1 MPHDTSTTRLAEVMG
16 AIRRQFPLLIGLS
29 CLLNLLLLVAS
40 IYMLQ
45 VYDRVLSSGSLDTL
59 LWLTLIATFAVVI
72 YGALEQA
79 RRVVLGRAAGW
90 LDAELN
96 VPMLRRAMDV
106 RLAGKE
112 GRAGTRDVADLR
124 TFYAGDAVLAFLDMP
139 WSVIFLAF
147 IWALHPALGVVATA
161 GAVLLLG
168 LALANDALTRDRQK
182 RVAAVTKTHQE
193 NAMRYVDAGETIMPL
208 GMAQAV
214 LERWRRRQ
222 AEVVAEQQLLADRT
236 TTILSI
242 SRSLRLILQIAI
254 LAAGAYFV
262 IGGEITAGAMIAGS
276 IVMGRALAPIERAT
290 SAWRAFVAARSAHAN
305 LKELFAGTSRDARDR
320 VALPRPKG
328 GLTFENVFYLPPGC
342 QEPVLSAISFAIN
355 PGENCAVVG
364 PSGAGKSTLCRLA
377 VGAWKPT
384 KGHVRLD
391 AADVFDWDPELLGP
405 HIGYL
410 PQQVE
415 LLPGTVAQNIARF
428 REVDSNAL
436 IRATEVA
443 GVHELIL
450 SLPDGYETE
459 IALHSQRISLGQ
471 RQRLGLA
478 RALYGDP
485 SFVVLDEPNANMDEA
500 GDRALIEVLT
510 TLKQLRTTVLIV
522 THRASVLTCADKV
535 LALHNGTVAA
545 FGPREKMVRPVQP
558 AGSTAARPL
567 QAPLQ
572 APRPDE
578 PSQILGREN
587 RLKAGE

>member
-1 MPHDTSTTRLAEVMG
+1 MPSQISTTSLSEVMG
-16 AIRRQFPLLIGLS
+16 ALRRQFPLLILLS

-59 LWLTLIATFAVVI
+59 LWLTLIAIFAVVI
-72 YGALEQA
+72 YGVLEQA
-79 RRVVLGRAAGW
+79 RRVVLSRAAGW
-90 LDAELN
+90 LDGELN
-96 VPMLRRAMDV
+96 VPMLRRAMEV
-106 RLAGKE
+106 RLTGKE

-124 TFYAGDAVLAFLDMP
+124 SFYAGDAVLAFLDMP

-147 IWALHPALGVVATA
+147 IWALHPALGMVATA
-161 GAVLLLG
+161 GAVVLLG
-168 LALANDALTRDRQK
+168 LALANDALTRNRQK

-193 NAMRYVDAGETIMPL
+193 NAMRYVDAGETIAPL
-208 GMAQAV
+208 GMAEAV
-214 LERWRRRQ
+214 FERWRRRQ
-222 AEVVAEQQLLADRT
+222 AEVVTEQQLLADRT
-236 TTILSI
+236 TTIVSI

-254 LAAGAYFV
+254 LAVGAYFV
-262 IGGEITAGAMIAGS
+262 LLGEMTAGAMIAGS

-290 SAWRAFVAARSAHAN
+290 NAWRSFVAARSAYGN
-305 LKELFAGTSRDARDR
+305 LKELFAGTSRDERDL
-320 VALPRPKG
+320 VSLPRPKG
-328 GLTFENVFYLPPGC
+328 GFVFENVFYHPPGS
-342 QEPVLSAISFAIN
+342 QEPVLNAISFAIN

-391 AADVFDWDPELLGP
+391 AADVLDWDPEVLGP

-436 IRATEVA
+436 IRAAQVA
-443 GVHELIL
+443 GVHEMIL
-450 SLPDGYETE
+450 SLPDGYEAE

-485 SFVVLDEPNANMDEA
+485 AFVVLDEPNANMDEA

-522 THRASVLTCADKV
+522 THRASVLKCADKV
-535 LALHNGTVAA
+535 LALHSGAVAA
-545 FGPREKMVRPVQP
+545 FGPPAQMVRQVQP
-558 AGSTAARPL
+558 AGSSTARPS
-567 QAPLQ
+567 QAP
-572 APRPDE
+572 PPEE
-578 PSQILGREN
+578 PSRVLGRKK
-587 RLKAGE
+587 RLSAGE

>member
-1 MPHDTSTTRLAEVMG
+1 MPAHASTTRLQEVIS
-16 AIRRQFPLLIGLS
+16 AIRRQFPLLILLS
-29 CLLNLLLLVAS
+29 CLLNLLLLVSS

-59 LWLTLIATFAVVI
+59 LWLTLIAIFAVVI

-90 LDAELN
+90 LDSELN
-96 VPMLRRAMDV
+96 APMLKRAMEV

-112 GRAGTRDVADLR
+112 GRAGSRDVTDLR
-124 TFYAGDAVLAFLDMP
+124 SFYAGDAVLALLDMP

-147 IWALHPALGVVATA
+147 IWALHPALGVVATG
-161 GAVLLLG
+161 GAAILLG
-168 LALANDALTRDRQK
+168 LALTNDALTRDRQK
-182 RVAAVTKTHQE
+182 RVAAVTKAHQE
-193 NAMRYVDAGETIMPL
+193 NAMRYVDGGETIRPL

-214 LERWRRRQ
+214 FDRWRRRQ

-254 LAAGAYFV
+254 LAVGAYFV
-262 IGGEITAGAMIAGS
+262 LLGEMTAGAMIAGS

-290 SAWRAFVAARSAHAN
+290 GAWRSFVAARNAHAN
-305 LKELFAGTSRDARDR
+305 LKELFAGTSNGDHDR
-320 VALPRPKG
+320 VTLPRPKG
-328 GLTFENVFYLPPGC
+328 GLAFENVFYFPPGT
-342 QEPVLSAISFAIN
+342 QEPVLSAINFAIQ

-391 AADVFDWDPELLGP
+391 AADVFDWDPEELGP

-428 REVDSNAL
+428 REVDSTAL
-436 IRATEVA
+436 IRAAEVA

-485 SFVVLDEPNANMDEA
+485 AFVVLDEPNANMDEA
-500 GDRALIEVLT
+500 GDRALIEALT
-510 TLKQLRTTVLIV
+510 TLRQLRTTVLIV
-522 THRASVLTCADKV
+522 THRASVLKCADKV
-535 LALHNGTVAA
+535 LALHSGAVAA
-545 FGPREKMVRPVQP
+545 FGPREQMVRQVQP
-558 AGSTAARPL
+558 AGSAPARPM
-567 QAPLQ
+567 Q
-572 APRPDE
+572 APRPEDRT
-578 PSQILGREN
+578 QAVGREN
-587 RLKAGE
+587 RFSAGE

>member
-1 MPHDTSTTRLAEVMG
+1 MLSPTSTNHLAETVKG
-16 AIRRQFPLLIGLS
+16 VRRQFPLLAILS

-59 LWLTLIATFAVVI
+59 LWLTLIAAFAI
-72 YGALEQA
+72 TTYGALEQA
-79 RRVVLGRAAGW
+79 RRMILGRAAGW
-90 LDAELN
+90 LDSELN
-96 VPMLRRAMDV
+96 APMLKSAMDV
-106 RLAGKE
+106 LLAGKE

-124 TFYAGDAVLAFLDMP
+124 AFYAGDAVLAFLDMP
-139 WSVIFLAF
+139 WSVIFIVF

-161 GAVLLLG
+161 GAAILLG
-168 LALANDALTRDRQK
+168 LALANDALTRNRQK
-182 RVAAVTKTHQE
+182 RVAAVVKTHQE
-193 NAMRYVDAGETIMPL
+193 NAMRYVDAGETIAPL
-208 GMAQAV
+208 GMARAV
-214 LERWRRRQ
+214 FGRWRQRQ
-222 AEVVAEQQLLADRT
+222 TEVVAEQQLLADRT

-242 SRSLRLILQIAI
+242 SRSLRQLLQIAI
-254 LAAGAYFV
+254 LAVGAYFV
-262 IGGEITAGAMIAGS
+262 ILGETTAGAMVAGS

-290 SAWRAFVAARSAHAN
+290 SAWRSFVAARSAHAN
-305 LKELFAGTSRDARDR
+305 LQELFAATARDERDR
-320 VALPRPKG
+320 VSLPRPKG
-328 GLTFENVFYLPPGC
+328 GLAFENVFYVPPGSS
-342 QEPVLSAISFAIN
+342 EPVLNAVTFQLK

-391 AADVFDWDPELLGP
+391 GADVFAWDSEDLGP

-428 REVDSNAL
+428 GEMDGKAL
-436 IRATEVA
+436 IRAAQVA

-459 IALHSQRISLGQ
+459 ITLHSRRISLGQ

-485 SFVVLDEPNANMDEA
+485 AFVVLDEPNANMDEA

-522 THRASVLTCADKV
+522 SHRASVLKCADKV
-535 LALHNGTVAA
+535 LALHSGAVAA
-545 FGPREKMVRPVQP
+545 FGPRAQMVRQVEP
-558 AGSTAARPL
+558 AGLTAARPS
-567 QAPLQ
+567 QAP
-572 APRPDE
+572 PPEE
-578 PSQILGREN
+578 PSRVLSRKK
-587 RLKAGE
+587 RLSAGE

>member
-1 MPHDTSTTRLAEVMG
+1 MLPHTSTTRLAEVM
-16 AIRRQFPLLIGLS
+16 AAVRRELPLLIVLS

-59 LWLTLIATFAVVI
+59 LWLTLIAIFAIVI

-79 RRVVLGRAAGW
+79 RRVVLSRAAGW
-90 LDAELN
+90 LDGELN
-96 VPMLRRAMDV
+96 VPMLRRAMEV
-106 RLAGKE
+106 RLSGKE

-161 GAVLLLG
+161 GAVVLLG

-182 RVAAVTKTHQE
+182 RVAAFTKTHQE
-193 NAMRYVDAGETIMPL
+193 NAMRYVDAGETIAPL

-214 LERWRRRQ
+214 FERWRRRQ

-236 TTILSI
+236 TTIVSI

-254 LAAGAYFV
+254 LAVGAYFV
-262 IGGEITAGAMIAGS
+262 LLGEITAGAMIAGS

-290 SAWRAFVAARSAHAN
+290 GAWRAFVAARSAHAN
-305 LKELFAGTSRDARDR
+305 LKELFAGTTRDARDR
-320 VALPRPKG
+320 VVLPRPKG
-328 GLTFENVFYLPPGC
+328 GLAFENVVYVPPGS
-342 QEPVLSAISFAIN
+342 QEPVLNAVSFAIQ

-377 VGAWKPT
+377 VGAWKPI

-391 AADVFDWDPELLGP
+391 AADVFDWDPEDLGP

-428 REVDSNAL
+428 GEVDSSAL
-436 IRATEVA
+436 IRAAQIA

-450 SLPDGYETE
+450 SLPDGYQTE
-459 IALHSQRISLGQ
+459 ITLHSQRISLGQ

-485 SFVVLDEPNANMDEA
+485 AFVVLDEPNANMDEA

-522 THRASVLTCADKV
+522 THRASVLKCADKV
-535 LALHNGTVAA
+535 LALHNGIVAG
-545 FGPREKMVRPVQP
+545 FGPRAQMVRQVRP
-558 AGSTAARPL
+558 AGSTVAMPL
-567 QAPLQ
+567 QAL
-572 APRPDE
+572 RPEE
-578 PSQILGREN
+578 PSQVLGGEN
-587 RLKAGE
+587 RLSAGE

>member
-1 MPHDTSTTRLAEVMG
+1 MPHDSSTTRLAEVMG
-16 AIRRQFPLLIGLS
+16 AIRRQFPLLIVLS
-29 CLLNLLLLVAS
+29 CLLNLLLLAAS

-59 LWLTLIATFAVVI
+59 LWLTLIAVFAVVI

-90 LDAELN
+90 LDGELN
-96 VPMLRRAMDV
+96 VPMLRRAMEV

-112 GRAGTRDVADLR
+112 GRAGTRDVTDLR

-161 GAVLLLG
+161 GAVLLVG

-182 RVAAVTKTHQE
+182 RVSAVTKTHQE
-193 NAMRYVDAGETIMPL
+193 NAMRFVDAGETISPL
-208 GMAQAV
+208 GMARAV

-222 AEVVAEQQLLADRT
+222 AEVVAEQQLLSDRT

-262 IGGEITAGAMIAGS
+262 IRGEITAGAMIAGS

-290 SAWRAFVAARSAHAN
+290 SAWRAFVAARNAHAN
-305 LKELFAGTSRDARDR
+305 LKELFAGTSRDALDCIS
-320 VALPRPKG
+320 LPRPKG
-328 GLTFENVFYLPPGC
+328 GLAFETVFYVPPGC
-342 QEPVLSAISFAIN
+342 QEPVLNAISFAIG

-377 VGAWKPT
+377 VGAWKPN

-391 AADVFDWDPELLGP
+391 AADVFDWDPEDLGP

-436 IRATEVA
+436 IRAAQVA

-450 SLPDGYETE
+450 SLPDGYGTE

-485 SFVVLDEPNANMDEA
+485 AFVVLDEP
-500 GDRALIEVLT
+500 
-510 TLKQLRTTVLIV
+510 
-522 THRASVLTCADKV
+522 
-535 LALHNGTVAA
+535 
-545 FGPREKMVRPVQP
+545 
-558 AGSTAARPL
+558 
-567 QAPLQ
+567 
-572 APRPDE
+572 
-578 PSQILGREN
+578 
-587 RLKAGE
+587 

>member
-1 MPHDTSTTRLAEVMG
+1 M
-16 AIRRQFPLLIGLS
+16 LS
-29 CLLNLLLLVAS
+29 CLLNLLLLVSS

-59 LWLTLIATFAVVI
+59 LWLTLIAIFAVVI

-90 LDAELN
+90 LDSELN
-96 VPMLRRAMDV
+96 APMLKRAMEV

-112 GRAGTRDVADLR
+112 GRAGSRDVTDLR
-124 TFYAGDAVLAFLDMP
+124 SFYAGDAVLALLDMP

-147 IWALHPALGVVATA
+147 IWALHPALGVVATG
-161 GAVLLLG
+161 GAAILLG
-168 LALANDALTRDRQK
+168 LALTNDALTRDRQK
-182 RVAAVTKTHQE
+182 RVTAVTKAHQE
-193 NAMRYVDAGETIMPL
+193 NAMRYVDGGETIRPL

-214 LERWRRRQ
+214 FDRWRRRQ

-254 LAAGAYFV
+254 LAVGAYFV
-262 IGGEITAGAMIAGS
+262 LLGEMTAGAMIAGS

-290 SAWRAFVAARSAHAN
+290 GAWRSLVAARNAHAN
-305 LKELFAGTSRDARDR
+305 LKELFAGTSNGDHDR
-320 VALPRPKG
+320 VTLPRPKG
-328 GLTFENVFYLPPGC
+328 GLAFENVFYLPPGT
-342 QEPVLSAISFAIN
+342 QEPVLSAISFAIQ

-391 AADVFDWDPELLGP
+391 AADVFDWDPEELGP

-436 IRATEVA
+436 IQAAEVA

-450 SLPDGYETE
+450 SLPNGYETE

-485 SFVVLDEPNANMDEA
+485 AFVVLDEPNANMDEA
-500 GDRALIEVLT
+500 GDRALIEALT

-522 THRASVLTCADKV
+522 THRASVLKCADKV
-535 LALHNGTVAA
+535 LALHSGAVAA
-545 FGPREKMVRPVQP
+545 FGPREQMVRQVQP
-558 AGSTAARPL
+558 PGTAPARPL
-567 QAPLQ
+567 QAPHPENRTQ
-572 APRPDE
+572 VV
-578 PSQILGREN
+578 GREN
-587 RLKAGE
+587 HLSAWE

>member
-1 MPHDTSTTRLAEVMG
+1 MPPPTSTTRLAEIVG
-16 AIRRQFPLLIGLS
+16 AVRRQFPLLVMLS

-45 VYDRVLSSGSLDTL
+45 VYDRVLTSGSLDTL
-59 LWLTLIATFAVVI
+59 LWLTLIATFAI
-72 YGALEQA
+72 ATYGALEQA
-79 RRVVLGRAAGW
+79 RRMVLGRAAGW
-90 LDAELN
+90 LDSELN
-96 VPMLRRAMDV
+96 APMLERAMEV

-124 TFYAGDAVLAFLDMP
+124 AFYAGDAVLAFLDMP

-161 GAVLLLG
+161 GAVILLG
-168 LALANDALTRDRQK
+168 LALANDALTRNRQK
-182 RVAAVTKTHQE
+182 RVAAVVKTHQE
-193 NAMRYVDAGETIMPL
+193 NAMRYVDAGETIAPL
-208 GMAQAV
+208 GMARAV
-214 LERWRRRQ
+214 FDRWRRRQ
-222 AEVVAEQQLLADRT
+222 VEVVAEQQLLADRT
-236 TTILSI
+236 TRILSI
-242 SRSLRLILQIAI
+242 SRSLRQMLQIAI
-254 LAAGAYFV
+254 LAVGAYFV
-262 IGGEITAGAMIAGS
+262 ILGEITAGAMIAGS

-290 SAWRAFVAARSAHAN
+290 SAWRSFVAARSAQAN
-305 LKELFAGTSRDARDR
+305 LEELFAGTSCGERDR
-320 VALPRPKG
+320 VSLPRPKG
-328 GLTFENVFYLPPGC
+328 GLVFENVFYLPPGS
-342 QEPVLSAISFAIN
+342 QEPVLSAISFALQ

-391 AADVFDWDPELLGP
+391 AADVFDWDPEDLGP

-428 REVDSNAL
+428 REMDSNAL
-436 IRATEVA
+436 IRAAQVA
-443 GVHELIL
+443 GVHQLIL

-459 IALHSQRISLGQ
+459 IALYSRRISLGQ

-485 SFVVLDEPNANMDEA
+485 AFVVLDEPNANMDEA
-500 GDRALIEVLT
+500 GDRALIEALT

-522 THRASVLTCADKV
+522 THRASVLKCADKV
-535 LALHNGTVAA
+535 LALHGGTVAA
-545 FGPREKMVRPVQP
+545 FCPREQMLRQVQP
-558 AGSTAARPL
+558 AGPTVAKPSP
-567 QAPLQ
+567 PG
-572 APRPDE
+572 E
-578 PSQILGREN
+578 PSRVTGRET
-587 RLKAGE
+587 RLSAGE